1 MNGQRLFAIGR
12 PFCVIEWKHQ
22 RVLWLP
28 IHSVETIA
36 YQISHNAITSCN
48 VLETSKARDLFAH
61 CFWPDLETTLLESRC
76 QRSPSNCLQ
85 RLIEGSKDDDYVFC
99 VNIQF
104 LIRPFFMF
112 TVFLI
117 CIFGVEISILVA
129 YKLQIKVKVNKV
141 T

>member
-1 MNGQRLFAIGR
+1 M
-12 PFCVIEWKHQ
+12 
-22 RVLWLP
+22 
-28 IHSVETIA
+28 
-36 YQISHNAITSCN
+36 
-48 VLETSKARDLFAH
+48 
-61 CFWPDLETTLLESRC
+61 
-76 QRSPSNCLQ
+76 
-85 RLIEGSKDDDYVFC
+85 DDDYVFC

>member
-1 MNGQRLFAIGR
+1 M
-12 PFCVIEWKHQ
+12 
-22 RVLWLP
+22 
-28 IHSVETIA
+28 
-36 YQISHNAITSCN
+36 
-48 VLETSKARDLFAH
+48 
-61 CFWPDLETTLLESRC
+61 
-76 QRSPSNCLQ
+76 
-85 RLIEGSKDDDYVFC
+85 DDDYVFC

-141 T
+141 TQGYNIDLEQKTNYTMNL